1 MNNII
6 SHLITIFVILFF
18 VFSIRRGY
26 QLGFFK
32 KVLSIASL
40 IIAIVLTKNLTPT
53 VVLLIKD
60 YTNIK
65 STISSALYNVF
76 KNSNSFD
83 SISIEGIQNIF
94 NLGNMNESI
103 QDFISNTV
111 TEGILTI
118 FCGIITFISLMIL
131 LKIIFR
137 LLDFIDFVP
146 VIGQLNKVLGGGLGM
161 IEAIFLLWIAFS
173 IIKVL
178 TIIPQV
184 KIVEDYINNSI
195 ITTSIYNNNAIYNFF
210 ANLFSGQSIQ

>member
-83 SISIEGIQNIF
+83 SISLEGIQNIF

-146 VIGQLNKVLGGGLGM
+146 VIGQLNKVLGGGLGL

-173 IIKVL
+173 IIKLL

-184 KIVEDYINNSI
+184 KIIEDYINNSI

-210 ANLFSGQSIQ
+210 ANLFSGQSI

>member
-118 FCGIITFISLMIL
+118 FCGIITFMSLMIL

-146 VIGQLNKVLGGGLGM
+146 VIGQLNKVLGGGLGL

-173 IIKVL
+173 IIKLL

-184 KIVEDYINNSI
+184 KIIEDYINNSI

-210 ANLFSGQSIQ
+210 ANLFSGQSI

>member
-173 IIKVL
+173 IIKLL

-184 KIVEDYINNSI
+184 KIIEDYINNSI

-210 ANLFSGQSIQ
+210 ANLFSGQSI

>member
-146 VIGQLNKVLGGGLGM
+146 VIGQLNKVLGGGLGL

-173 IIKVL
+173 IIKLL

-184 KIVEDYINNSI
+184 KIIEDYINNSI

-210 ANLFSGQSIQ
+210 ANLFSGQSI

>member
-146 VIGQLNKVLGGGLGM
+146 VIGQLNKVLGGGLGL

-173 IIKVL
+173 IIKLL

-210 ANLFSGQSIQ
+210 ANLFSGQSI

>member
-118 FCGIITFISLMIL
+118 FCGIITFISLMI
-131 LKIIFR
+131 
-137 LLDFIDFVP
+137 
-146 VIGQLNKVLGGGLGM
+146 
-161 IEAIFLLWIAFS
+161 
-173 IIKVL
+173 
-178 TIIPQV
+178 
-184 KIVEDYINNSI
+184 
-195 ITTSIYNNNAIYNFF
+195 
-210 ANLFSGQSIQ
+210 

>member
-146 VIGQLNKVLGGGLGM
+146 VIGQLNKVLGGGLGL

-173 IIKVL
+173 IIKLL

-184 KIVEDYINNSI
+184 KIIEDYINNFHLVNKEVVEVFSKGEK
-195 ITTSIYNNNAIYNFF
+195 SNGFF
-210 ANLFSGQSIQ
+210 G

>member
-1 MNNII
+1 MNNIVC
-6 SHLITIFVILFF
+6 HLLTIFTILFF
-18 VFSIRRGY
+18 VFSARRGY

-40 IIAIVLTKNLTPT
+40 IIAILLTKTFTPN
-53 VVLLIKD
+53 VVLLVKD

-65 STISSALYNVF
+65 STISNALYNVF

-83 SISIEGIQNIF
+83 NVAIDGLQNIF

-103 QDFISNTV
+103 QDFISNTI

-118 FCGIITFISLMIL
+118 FCGIVTFIAFMVL

-146 VIGQLNKVLGGGLGM
+146 VIGKLNKVLGGGLGLV
-161 IEAIFLLWIAFS
+161 EAIFLLWIVFL
-173 IIKVL
+173 IIRIL
-178 TIIPQV
+178 TIVPQV
-184 KIVEDYINNSI
+184 KTIEEYIDNSLITGAIYRNNL
-195 ITTSIYNNNAIYNFF
+195 IYNFF
-210 ANLFSGQSIQ
+210 ANLFSGTKV